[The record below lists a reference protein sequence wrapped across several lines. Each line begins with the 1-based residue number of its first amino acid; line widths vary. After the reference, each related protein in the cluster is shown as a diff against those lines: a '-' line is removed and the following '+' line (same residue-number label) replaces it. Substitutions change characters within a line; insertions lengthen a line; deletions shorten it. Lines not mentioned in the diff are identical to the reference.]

1 LATIFLVYILGIYS
15 QRFVF
20 YAEFRLWQDKF
31 HIHTTVQISHRH

>member
-1 LATIFLVYILGIYS
+1 LATIFLVYILNTYS

-20 YAEFRLWQDKF
+20 YAEFRLWQAKF